1 MVLLG
6 NLKKYRGM
14 DLNSQC
20 ACIQLFIKAEEYI
33 SLTSDILISLLYVQ

>member
-6 NLKKYRGM
+6 NLKTHRGK

-20 ACIQLFIKAEEYI
+20 ACIQLFIKAEKHI
-33 SLTSDILISLLYVQ
+33 SLTSDILISLLYIQ

>member
-6 NLKKYRGM
+6 NRGK

-20 ACIQLFIKAEEYI
+20 ACIQLLMKAEKHV
-33 SLTSDILISLLYVQ
+33 SLTSDILISLLYIQ